1 MFSFNSFRLC
11 FLLVAATCTLIA
23 FSALEG
29 FAQKIYPEGKV
40 SYKIEATKGKQGASA
55 EAWVKNTSYVM
66 IIKGAQTR
74 TELKTDA
81 GSTVTIHDSKL
92 KSGALMSEYG
102 NQKILVRLTA
112 SDITD
117 RNKKYEEM
125 NVELQGE
132 KKIIAGYECQL
143 ALVKLK
149 DGTVF
154 RVFYS
159 PALQFQ
165 NSQYDSPFHA
175 LPGFPLE
182 YESTIGKNIYRYIA
196 EQVDFTSVP
205 SSLFDIPKTGYK
217 EMSYAEV
224 KSMQTN

>member
-11 FLLVAATCTLIA
+11 FFLVAATCTLIV
-23 FSALEG
+23 FSATKG
-29 FAQKIYPEGKV
+29 FAQKTYPEGKV
-40 SYKIEATKGKQGASA
+40 SYKIESTQGKQGASV
-55 EAWVKNTSYVM
+55 EVWLKNSKYVM
-66 IIKGAQTR
+66 IIKGVQTR

-92 KSGALMSEYG
+92 KSGALMNEYG
-102 NQKILVRLTA
+102 NQKILVRLAA
-112 SDITD
+112 SDIAD
-117 RNKKYEEM
+117 RDKKYEG
-125 NVELQGE
+125 VEISLRDE
-132 KKIIAGYECQL
+132 KKTIAGYECLL
-143 ALVKLK
+143 ALVQLK

-165 NSQYDSPFHA
+165 NSQYDSPFHD

-182 YESTIGKNIYRYIA
+182 FESTIGKNIYRYIA
-196 EQVDFTSVP
+196 DQIDFASVP

-224 KSMQTN
+224 KSMQSN